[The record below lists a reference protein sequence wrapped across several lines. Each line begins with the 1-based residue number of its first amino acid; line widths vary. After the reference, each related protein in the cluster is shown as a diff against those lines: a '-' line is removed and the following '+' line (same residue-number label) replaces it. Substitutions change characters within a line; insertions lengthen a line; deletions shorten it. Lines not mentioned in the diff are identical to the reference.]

1 MLRFLTARLTQAAIV
16 LILMSAAVYGMI
28 GLMPGDPIDEMIASN
43 PQLTAADAERLRAV
57 YGLDRPL
64 VERYLAWLSAA
75 AQGDFGYSRTE
86 ARPVTEVL
94 IPRLGN
100 TLILMGASMALA
112 LAIAL
117 PLGVYAASR
126 PGSPADNIV
135 NLLCYAGISMPTF
148 WLALLLM
155 IVFAVWLGWLPAGG
169 LATPGEGDAV
179 DRLRHAVLP
188 VVTLAIASVGT
199 YTRYVRAAMIE
210 QLRLDYIRTARAKGA
225 GSARIHWHHALR
237 NAALPV
243 VTIVGLD
250 VGLLFSGALVVETM
264 FGYLGMG
271 KLIYDSIFGNDFNL
285 ALVGLLF
292 ATTMTLVGNLIADVV
307 YAGLDPR
314 VGFAGVRV

>member
-1 MLRFLTARLTQAAIV
+1 MLRFLTARLGQAVLV

-64 VERYLAWLSAA
+64 AERYLAWLSAA

-86 ARPVTEVL
+86 ARPVTDVL

-117 PLGVYAASR
+117 PLGVYAAAR
-126 PGSPADNIV
+126 PGSPADNAV

-155 IVFAVWLGWLPAGG
+155 IVFSVWLGWLPAGG

-210 QLRLDYIRTARAKGA
+210 QLRLDYVRTARAKGA
-225 GSARIHWHHALR
+225 GAGRIHWRHALR

-271 KLIYDSIFGNDFNL
+271 KLIYDAIFGNDFNL

-314 VGFAGVRV
+314 VGFSGVRV